1 MIEYNNFKYK
11 IYDAHTHW
19 SKLMSK
25 ILKPLLELL
34 STNEI
39 LDITY
44 EKWNFIKKKA
54 KNKIE
59 LKILMYKEILDYYG
73 IDKSNILP
81 VFQFDVDFSILC
93 QKYFPERIVGFGALK
108 PRDKE
113 ENLLKRFNFLK
124 QNHVKGIKLHAQY
137 NKFNVKIHQRE
148 ITRVLELISENKM
161 IALFHSGS
169 HYDIKDLAPIL
180 KKIDDI
186 PIILGHSGLAPQV
199 DQAINLAIQFSNV
212 YLETSGQP
220 YDYLIEYMVK
230 NPNIGVER
238 VIFGS
243 DLPTLDPTFEMMKIL
258 TLSISESEKQLIF
271 YDNMQKLLK

>member
-1 MIEYNNFKYK
+1 
-11 IYDAHTHW
+11 
-19 SKLMSK
+19 
-25 ILKPLLELL
+25 
-34 STNEI
+34 
-39 LDITY
+39 
-44 EKWNFIKKKA
+44 
-54 KNKIE
+54 
-59 LKILMYKEILDYYG
+59 MYKEILDYYG